1 LPFLIC
7 WNLIMKNQSIWINLL
22 HVIFNTTKT
31 VANSLPFHT
40 FQISLNLVTLSLSTY
55 ILSLPKI
62 TQLSVALSQRI
73 FSLFC
78 EIAMVIRKARFRRDM
93 NPNVSLLANA
103 PLLWEEKLALP
114 GDLSQLVSIYS
125 NCYWWLCS
133 KSKLLTLLIR
143 G

>member
-1 LPFLIC
+1 MIL
-7 WNLIMKNQSIWINLL
+7 
-22 HVIFNTTKT
+22 NTTKT

-40 FQISLNLVTLSLSTY
+40 FQISLNLVTLSLSAY

-62 TQLSVALSQRI
+62 TQLSVALSQHRI

-125 NCYWWLCS
+125 NCY
-133 KSKLLTLLIR
+133 
-143 G
+143 